1 MTGFFRIMIIK
12 ERTLQ
17 KGIYMNYEV
26 LYRELMASEK
36 QLADSAGQVQK
47 ACKAAVKDTEKGDL
61 KDLSRQLQAALD
73 SAKSQIAAIESL
85 QAALDGF
92 DTAAY
97 FESGDFTSQMLEYA
111 REKGVDVAGENPVFE
126 MFPYKVR
133 VDAAGQE
140 VYLNRKKISSVRPSS
155 VISQVA
161 TEQQRLNKASFNA
174 QAFAA
179 ELESGYD
186 LAVLKKGGS
195 RRNPVILLNN
205 IYKMMVPMAR
215 SKKEY
220 DIMAFAFDI
229 ARLYNSGT
237 RTSKSGRAFV
247 LGTSRDGKTGIRILD
262 TNGHEQF
269 VSTLKFF
276 DPEEE

>member
-1 MTGFFRIMIIK
+1 
-12 ERTLQ
+12 
-17 KGIYMNYEV
+17 MNYEE
-26 LYRELMASEK
+26 LYKEMQSAEK
-36 QLADSAGQVQK
+36 QLMDQAVQVQK
-47 ACKAAVKDTEKGDL
+47 ACKAAIKDTEKGDL
-61 KDLSRQLQAALD
+61 KDLIRQLKAAMD
-73 SAKSQIAAIESL
+73 NAKGQIAAIESL
-85 QAALDGF
+85 QASLDGF

-97 FESGDFTSQMLEYA
+97 FESGDFTSQMLECA

-133 VDAAGQE
+133 VDTAGQE

-161 TEQQRLNKASFNA
+161 AEQQRLNKAPFNA

-179 ELESGYD
+179 ELENGYE

-195 RRNPVILLNN
+195 RRNPVILLNT
-205 IYKMMVPMAR
+205 IYKMMVPMSR
-215 SKKEY
+215 SRKDY

-237 RTSKSGRAFV
+237 RTSKSGRTFE

-262 TNGHEQF
+262 GNGHEQF

-276 DPEEE
+276 DPEQD

>member
-1 MTGFFRIMIIK
+1 
-12 ERTLQ
+12 
-17 KGIYMNYEV
+17 MNYEE
-26 LYRELMASEK
+26 LYLELKASEK

-47 ACKAAVKDTEKGDL
+47 VCKAAVKDTEKGDL
-61 KDLSRQLQAALD
+61 KDLSKQLQAALD
-73 SAKSQIAAIESL
+73 SARSQIAAIESL
-85 QAALDGF
+85 QASLDAF

-97 FESGDFTSQMLEYA
+97 FESGDFTSQMLECA

-140 VYLNRKKISSVRPSS
+140 VYLNRKKISSVRPSY
-155 VISQVA
+155 VISHVA
-161 TEQQRLNKASFNA
+161 AEQQRLNKAVFNDK
-174 QAFAA
+174 AFVA
-179 ELESGYD
+179 ELEVGYD
-186 LAVLKKGGS
+186 TAVLKKGGS

-220 DIMAFAFDI
+220 DMMAFAFDI
-229 ARLYNSGT
+229 ARLYNSGI
-237 RTSKSGRAFV
+237 RAGKSGRSFE

-262 TNGHEQF
+262 KYGHEQF